1 MKITVKLLSIA
12 GSPPSGFD
20 EFGVRAMDMVA
31 GSTVVELLAG
41 LSLPSEE
48 AYTTI
53 INGEI
58 VPPKDRADTKLADGD
73 EITLFAAIQGG

>member
-20 EFGVRAMDMVA
+20 EFGVRVIDMVA
-31 GSTVVELLAG
+31 GSTVVDLLAG

-48 AYTTI
+48 VYTTI

-58 VPPKDRADTKLADGD
+58 VPPENRADTKLADGD
-73 EITLFAAIQGG
+73 EITLFPAIQGG